1 MDVVAAGA
9 LAAFAGAA
17 VGLAAGLAF
26 RVSERGRDGPT
37 TDQPAGVPE
46 GVDEVLSVLRAS
58 AIVLDESYAVV
69 KASPAAY
76 AFGLIRQDR
85 VAVPELLTLARRVRR
100 DGQIREVQ
108 LEIARSRDT
117 TQNLYVAARMAP
129 MGRLLLT
136 LIEDRTQ
143 SIRVD
148 EVRRDFVAN
157 VSHELKT
164 PVGAL
169 MLLAEAVEHASDDPE
184 AVRRFAVRM
193 QREGGRL
200 TRLVQEI

>member
-26 RVSERGRDGPT
+26 RVSERGRDEPT
-37 TDQPAGVPE
+37 TDQIVGVPE

-85 VAVPELLTLARRVRR
+85 VAVPELLTLARQVRR

-117 TQNLYVAARMAP
+117 TQTLYVAARMAP
-129 MGRLLLT
+129 MGRRFLLT
-136 LIEDRTQ
+136 
-143 SIRVD
+143 
-148 EVRRDFVAN
+148 
-157 VSHELKT
+157 
-164 PVGAL
+164 
-169 MLLAEAVEHASDDPE
+169 
-184 AVRRFAVRM
+184 
-193 QREGGRL
+193 
-200 TRLVQEI
+200 